1 MGVKLTV
8 KDKRILFELDSNSRQ
23 SISQIAKKV
32 GLSRDIVNYRLNQLV
47 NKGVI
52 GGFYTVIDVSKLGFL
67 FCRIF
72 LRFQKIDPRKEE
84 EIIQYCKQTR
94 SIGWLYTIDN
104 RWNLVFAVYV
114 KSIHELEEVYDS
126 LTYKYGDY
134 LAERSVSIATK
145 IYHFRHNYLFGTD
158 DFSEM
163 VLGGAGTVDVDPTDL
178 NLLKVLSP
186 DARLPLIEVAKKVN
200 LTPNAAKYRINR
212 LIKSCVILGFRAKLD
227 TKLLGYEHYKVFL
240 FLENTTK
247 KLMAKLTTYLRFHP
261 NVIYITKAIG
271 ASDLEF
277 EAMLRNRN
285 ELHELM
291 RELRSKFSNILKDY
305 ETMLLFEEVM
315 IGYY

>member
-8 KDKRILFELDSNSRQ
+8 KDRRILFELDSNSRQ
-23 SISQIAKKV
+23 TVSQIAKKA

-47 NKGVI
+47 KRGVI
-52 GGFYTVIDVSKLGFL
+52 GGFYAVIDISKLGYL

-84 EIIQYCKQTR
+84 EIIQYCKQTP

-114 KSIHELEEVYDS
+114 KTIQELEDVYDS

-134 LAERSVSIATK
+134 LAEKSVSIATK
-145 IYHFRHNYLFGTD
+145 IHHFRHNYLFGTN
-158 DFSEM
+158 DFSEK
-163 VLGGAGTVDVDPTDL
+163 VLGGTGTVTVDKTDL
-178 NLLKVLSP
+178 HLLKVLSNN
-186 DARLPLIEVAKKVN
+186 ARLPMIEVAKKVD
-200 LTPNAAKYRINR
+200 LTPNAAKYRMKR
-212 LIKSCVILGFRAKLD
+212 LIKNNVILGFRAKLN
-227 TKLLGYEHYKVFL
+227 TKMLGYEHYKVFL

-247 KLMAKLTTYLRFHP
+247 KLMAKLTTFLRFHP
-261 NVIYITKAIG
+261 QVIYITKAIG
-271 ASDLEF
+271 TSDLEF
-277 EAMLRNRN
+277 EAMLHNRN

-291 RELRSKFSNILKDY
+291 RELRSKFSDILKDY